1 MHDEMIQIGI
11 RLLEPYKGAKVKHL
25 MECMECLHQ
34 WHSTPTQKKQ
44 SFRKHGTN
52 GCPKCK
58 HNKPANS
65 TSDGECLDVV
75 ALQSLITAPPSVLRE
90 WLGVNS
96 AARELIVNRTK
107 FLNPDARIRQRMWHV
122 VNGQD
127 APTCTVCGALV
138 TWNVSTNQYRQ
149 FCSSACALKVVE
161 VDRPSQDHDTI
172 LQRINTKHGTAFQ
185 SIKEAYASGLYARS
199 CADRTAAFADS
210 KAKGTHKQKIVN
222 QETIEAAKVKRS
234 VTNMERY
241 GAGHPMKVTDI
252 AKAAHQ
258 TKASRALFSW
268 AGRNPTKPTTTFND
282 IHNPNKLRA
291 LNQTLNLREIGDLYG
306 YSKHYISQI
315 FTRLNIPV
323 HRHFHST
330 VERKV
335 TNWLDELGVEVVIND
350 RRILSGAELDLVL
363 PEHQIA
369 IEVNGTWWHSECNGS
384 KGRKYHIGK
393 TLQARDR
400 GYTVLH
406 FWDFEI
412 EQKPNIVQSMIRHR
426 LKLARDRIFARNCE
440 VVSIS
445 QDQAREFFVANHLAG
460 YTPAKVNIALVHN
473 GEIVQCASFSTP
485 RFSKQHEWELIRLA
499 TLLDTVVVGGASK
512 LLHCF
517 IKTYDVHSII
527 SYADRR
533 YSTGGVYRG
542 LGMKE
547 LPHSSPNYWYF
558 HTNSPHKLIHR
569 ASFQKHKLETKLQTF
584 DASMTE
590 WENMKANGYDRVWDC
605 GNLVFELQL

>member
-25 MECMECLHQ
+25 MECTVCSHQ

-58 HNKPANS
+58 ISKPTISASNS
-65 TSDGECLDVV
+65 ECLDVE
-75 ALQSLITAPPSVLRE
+75 ALQTLITATPSVLRE
-90 WLGVNS
+90 WLSVNS
-96 AARELIVNRTK
+96 TVREIIVGRTQ
-107 FLNPDARIRQRMWHV
+107 FLQPDARIRQRIWHL
-122 VNGQD
+122 VNGRD
-127 APTCTVCGALV
+127 APICTICGAPV

-149 FCSSACALKVVE
+149 FCSSSCALKVVE
-161 VDRPSQDHDTI
+161 VDRSPQDHNTI
-172 LQRINTKHGTAFQ
+172 LQRINTKHGTTFQ
-185 SIKEAYASGLYARS
+185 SIKEAYASGLYASS
-199 CADRTAAFADS
+199 CADRTAAFVDGR
-210 KAKGTHKQKIVN
+210 AKGTHKQKIVN
-222 QETIEAAKVKRS
+222 RETIEAAKAKRS
-234 VTNMERY
+234 ATNMERY
-241 GAGHPMKVTDI
+241 GADHPMKVNDI
-252 AKAAHQ
+252 AKAAHRN
-258 TKASRALFSW
+258 KAARAPFSW
-268 AGRNPTKPTTTFND
+268 KDRNPTKPMTTFD
-282 IHNPNKLRA
+282 DVRDPNKLRF

-315 FTRLNIPV
+315 FTKLNIPV

-335 TNWLDELGVEVVIND
+335 ASWLSELGVEVLINNRD
-350 RRILSGAELDLVL
+350 ILSGAELDLVL
-363 PEHQIA
+363 PEHQLA
-369 IEVNGTWWHSECNGS
+369 IEINGTWWHSELNGG
-384 KGRKYHIGK
+384 KGRNYHIDK
-393 TLQARDR
+393 TLRARDC

-412 EQKPNIVQSMIRHR
+412 EQKPNIVLSMIRHR
-426 LKLARDRIFARNCE
+426 LNLARNRIFARNCE
-440 VVSIS
+440 VVSIP

-460 YTPAKVNIALVHN
+460 YVPAKVNIALIYN

-499 TLLDTVVVGGASK
+499 TSLNTVVVGGASK

-517 IKTYDVHSII
+517 IKTYNVHSII

-542 LGMKE
+542 VGMKE

-569 ASFQKHKLETKLQTF
+569 ASFQKHKLKTKLQTF
-584 DASMTE
+584 DVSLTE

-605 GNLVFELQL
+605 GNLAFELQL